1 MMALGFLKKKKKK
14 PFDKLNK
21 ELADLEKGITKTKT
35 EGFKFK
41 QTEPMSHEF
50 GELKTSIGEPK
61 QPPSPPSFPEHPLRE
76 APLRME
82 ESNLMGKDLEIISSK
97 LDAIKAQIESI
108 NQRLAN
114 LERIA
119 AGEQRTERRW

>member
-1 MMALGFLKKKKKK
+1 MALGFFKKKKKK
-14 PFDKLNK
+14 PFEKLDK
-21 ELADLEKGITKTKT
+21 ELSDLQKGMTKTRA

-50 GELKTSIGEPK
+50 GELSTHIGEQK
-61 QPPSPPSFPEHPLRE
+61 QPTAPPSFSEHPLRE

-119 AGEQRTERRW
+119 EGEQSTEKRW